1 MNQKTTRFNQDAF
14 VTHDALPGNVSPAL
28 SNDITSSGVRT
39 EALHITSYTAGD
51 TSGKPDSGLPDVSEA
66 TTPKRISRKYIPLQS
81 NSGKAQ
87 DAVFPQNSDE
97 SEFVWKPQ
105 GFQHD
110 TFVSVKDTKPIQ
122 TVITQEKGGP
132 SKEVMGLLKQLGH
145 SGAAEVAKAAPAIV
159 NNAIQEK
166 SIVVNMSPTNLTNV
180 EFNNYIS
187 ATGIDN
193 RTYSQN
199 TYNIQSDTVV
209 NPSAVFVSTSQRA
222 RGEQGVV
229 GRANTNNSNEAPIH
243 KASADKVAS
252 NQYAQTRDRDVY
264 QTHNEHIDENSIQTN
279 SHDIEP
285 NSVSS
290 TKIASEPHI
299 ARTTHS
305 AAKRA
310 SEVPIVSNQQPSKAY
325 SKFTDSANE
334 HSDTKDTTS
343 TVFTQSDSDIYE
355 QVRSILGENK
365 QDWKQVIKAA
375 KLTINNSGTATSPA
389 GTGNSTL
396 ANQEV
401 QMEQVIQKVLSQEA
415 NNRAELEHVLTHKF
429 STELTN
435 MQQSMNQKIKDL
447 RETFRNFMMR

>member
-87 DAVFPQNSDE
+87 DAVLPQNSDE
-97 SEFVWKPQ
+97 SEFVWRPQ

-110 TFVSVKDTKPIQ
+110 TFVSVKDAKPIQ
-122 TVITQEKGGP
+122 TVTTQEKGGP

-145 SGAAEVAKAAPAIV
+145 SDAAEVAKAAPAIV

-180 EFNNYIS
+180 EFNNYVS

-209 NPSAVFVSTSQRA
+209 NPSAVFVSPSQRA
-222 RGEQGVV
+222 RGEQGDGARV
-229 GRANTNNSNEAPIH
+229 NTSNSNEVPIH
-243 KASADKVAS
+243 KASADNLES
-252 NQYAQTRDRDVY
+252 NQYAQTRDQDVY
-264 QTHNEHIDENSIQTN
+264 QTHNER
-279 SHDIEP
+279 
-285 NSVSS
+285 
-290 TKIASEPHI
+290 IAKNTP
-299 ARTTHS
+299 
-305 AAKRA
+305 KGD
-310 SEVPIVSNQQPSKAY
+310 SEVSLTSNKQPRKAY
-325 SKFTDSANE
+325 SKFADSAND
-334 HSDTKDTTS
+334 HSDIKDTTS
-343 TVFTQSDSDIYE
+343 TVFAQSDSDIYE

-375 KLTINNSGTATSPA
+375 KLTINNSGTTANSA

-447 RETFRNFMMR
+447 RETFSNFMMR